1 MSKVLDG
8 ESGTGGDASLLHELT
23 VHNFAIIRDLEI
35 TFNNGLNVI
44 SGETGA
50 GKSILIGAVNLILG
64 SRASQEMIRTGTQEA
79 SVEATFLFA
88 DDPASVVR
96 RLETLGLE
104 PAEALCIRRGISRSG
119 RNRIFVNDQAVS
131 LQQLQ
136 SLARGLISISGQ
148 HEHQLL
154 LDSVLHL
161 ELLDTYGRLDPLC
174 RRVREVHS
182 EWTAVQ
188 EELRRLMRSRGE
200 RAEKLDYM
208 RFQLQ
213 ELEAARLASGEDV
226 DLEQERNL
234 LRHAATLRE
243 AADHAGQALYTG
255 RGAVLEQLSGVEK
268 DMETLLRIDGS
279 LEPLSLHLQQAR
291 IHLEELVHGVQQYA
305 HRITFDPQRLSAVE
319 ERLTQLQRLGKKYG
333 GSLDAML
340 VRQEELKRELSGEDD
355 ADFREDSLRKSLD
368 ELRGL
373 YLAEATVLSDR
384 RRKAARSLET
394 EVRAVLGS
402 LDMARAR
409 FEARFDD
416 TSRDDGGANDAL
428 FTAGGID
435 RVEFLLSA
443 NPGEELKPLARV
455 ASGGELSRIL
465 LALKSLLGRQGE
477 AETLIFDEVDAGI
490 GGRIAELVGL
500 QLKRLASRQQVICIT
515 HLPQIACYGQHHYRV
530 AKETVEEET
539 YTRIRLL
546 VREERVDELSRML
559 GGIAISDTT
568 RAHAEEILRRG
579 EADS

>member
-1 MSKVLDG
+1 M
-8 ESGTGGDASLLHELT
+8 LHELT

-35 TFNNGLNVI
+35 SFRDGLNVL

-79 SVEATFLFA
+79 SVEASFLFS
-88 DDPASVVR
+88 DDPAAQTR
-96 RLETLGLE
+96 RLEAQGLE
-104 PAEALCIRRGISRSG
+104 PGENLTIRRSINRSG
-119 RNRIFVNDQAVS
+119 KNRIFVNDQSVS

-154 LDSVLHL
+154 LDTTLHL
-161 ELLDTYGRLDPLC
+161 ELLDTYGGLESEGS
-174 RRVREVHS
+174 RVREVFAQ
-182 EWTAVQ
+182 WTAVQ
-188 EELRRLMRSRGE
+188 DELKRLMRTRKE

-213 ELEAARLASGEDV
+213 ELEAARLIPGEDV

-243 AADHAGQALYTG
+243 AAERANQTLYAG
-255 RGAVLEQLSGVEK
+255 RGTILEQLAGVEK
-268 DMETLLRIDGS
+268 DMETLLRIDPS
-279 LEPLSLHLQQAR
+279 LDPLTVHLQEAR
-291 IHLEELVHGVQQYA
+291 IHLEELAHGIQQYA
-305 HRITFDPQRLSAVE
+305 HRVTVDPQRLSGVE

-340 VRQEELKRELSGEDD
+340 QRQQELKRELSGEEDVD
-355 ADFREDSLRKSLD
+355 LREDSLKKALD
-368 ELRGL
+368 ALRER
-373 YLAEATVLSDR
+373 YLAEAAVLSER
-384 RRKAARSLET
+384 RHEAARHLET
-394 EVRAVLGS
+394 EVQGVLGS
-402 LDMARAR
+402 LDMIKAR
-409 FEARFDD
+409 FEARFEDVPA
-416 TSRDDGGANDAL
+416 GAEAGAHDPP
-428 FTAGGID
+428 FTANGID

-443 NPGEELKPLARV
+443 NPGEDLKPLAKV

-465 LALKSLLGRQGE
+465 LALKSLLGRKGE
-477 AETLIFDEVDAGI
+477 AETLVFDEVDAGI

-500 QLKRLASRQQVICIT
+500 QLKRLAARQQVICIT
-515 HLPQIACYGQHHYRV
+515 HLPQIACYGEHHYRV
-530 AKETVEEET
+530 AKESRNEQTF
-539 YTRIRLL
+539 TRIRLL
-546 VREERVDELSRML
+546 NRDERIDELSRML

-579 EADS
+579 EKGG